1 MQEDGKKV
9 TIARTLGG
17 ARASEKQTEAHL
29 RPIRM
34 RIHALATIATV
45 AALAA
50 LRLPAP
56 PTVPPPTS
64 FAVTDVS
71 VISATGASTSPRRT
85 VIVAN
90 GRITDVVDAST
101 WRPPSGM
108 TTVDGRGLF
117 MVPGLVDAHVHLMS
131 DADLGQFLAA
141 GVTTVRVLM
150 GSPHV
155 LELRDAVSRGVLMG
169 PRIVTSGPIFAGSSI
184 PWRDKVAPPTADSAR
199 ALVRAQKAAGYDLI
213 KIYDG
218 LRADVYAAVMDET
231 SRLGMRAT
239 GHIPADVHLAG
250 VLAAGQDLE
259 HTDKVLFDV
268 WGHAFD
274 ASRIDSVARAIAAAK
289 VAVTPTIASMQ
300 TMARV
305 NSGGFDSLL
314 SRPATGRVSKETLE
328 YWCGVIQRM
337 KGNRPPAAGSRY
349 NPWTDFQMKIVAA
362 ERNAGILLL
371 AGSDTPN
378 GLLAAGTGLVDE
390 LIALRESGLDNAEV
404 LAAATRN
411 PARVMGDTSAG
422 VIRAGAPADF
432 VLVGGNPLEDLAAL
446 RDVRGV
452 SASGRWF
459 SRAALDSLA
468 PLRQSPP
475 RCD

>member
-1 MQEDGKKV
+1 
-9 TIARTLGG
+9 
-17 ARASEKQTEAHL
+17 
-29 RPIRM
+29 
-34 RIHALATIATV
+34 
-45 AALAA
+45 
-50 LRLPAP
+50 
-56 PTVPPPTS
+56 
-64 FAVTDVS
+64 
-71 VISATGASTSPRRT
+71 
-85 VIVAN
+85 
-90 GRITDVVDAST
+90 
-101 WRPPSGM
+101 M

-155 LELRDAVSRGVLMG
+155 LELRDAVNRGALMG
-169 PRIVTSGPIFAGSSI
+169 PRIVTSGPIFAGSTI
-184 PWRDKVAPPTADSAR
+184 PWRDKVSPPTPDSAR

-218 LRADVYAAVMDET
+218 LSAAVYAAVMDEAT
-231 SRLGMRAT
+231 RLGMRAT
-239 GHIPADVHLAG
+239 GHIPAEVHLAG
-250 VLAAGQDLE
+250 VLAARQDIE

-305 NSGGFDSLL
+305 NSGGFDSLVG
-314 SRPATGRVSKETLE
+314 RPGTRRVSSEALR
-328 YWCGVIQRM
+328 YWCDVIQRM
-337 KGNRPPAAGSRY
+337 KGNRPPAAGVRY
-349 NPWTDFQMKIVAA
+349 NPWTDFQMKIIAA
-362 ERNAGILLL
+362 EKNAGVLLL

-378 GLLAAGTGLVDE
+378 GLLPAGTGLIDE
-390 LIALRESGLDNAEV
+390 LIALRESGLNNVDA
-404 LAAATRN
+404 LASATRN
-411 PARVMGDTSAG
+411 PSKVMGDTAAG
-422 VIRAGAPADF
+422 VIRTGAPADF
-432 VLVGGNPLEDLAAL
+432 VLVGGNPLEDLGAL

-452 SASGRWF
+452 SAAGRWL
-459 SRAALDSLA
+459 SRATLDSLA
-468 PLRQSPP
+468 PVRREPP